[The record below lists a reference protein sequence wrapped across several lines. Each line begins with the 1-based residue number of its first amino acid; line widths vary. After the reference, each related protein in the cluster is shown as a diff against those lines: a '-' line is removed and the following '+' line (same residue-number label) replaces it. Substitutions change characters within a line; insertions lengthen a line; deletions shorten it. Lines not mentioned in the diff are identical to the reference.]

1 MFTLKDLPQRG
12 QGLVEYAMILV
23 MVAIVVLVILTVL
36 GPVVGNM
43 YSGSTSQLN
52 AL

>member
-1 MFTLKDLPQRG
+1 MLNLRQEHG
-12 QGLVEYAMILV
+12 QGLIEYAMILV

-43 YSGSTSQLN
+43 FSGVTSQLN
-52 AL
+52 TL